1 MLHIYCKGSICCAWT
16 LVVVVV
22 IVIIIVVTAIVRA
35 IMVVFEINVIV
46 AEVVNSNS
54 SKSNCDN
61 VIIIAIVE

>member
-1 MLHIYCKGSICCAWT
+1 M
-16 LVVVVV
+16 VV

-35 IMVVFEINVIV
+35 IMVAFEINVIV

>member
-1 MLHIYCKGSICCAWT
+1 M
-16 LVVVVV
+16 VV